1 MKINQVEQLVGITKG
16 NIRFYEKEGLLTPG
30 RNNENGY
37 RDYSDADVAWLK
49 KIKLLR
55 MLDVP
60 IEEILR
66 LKSGALTLEDAM
78 GRHIIQLERRQANLA
93 AAQGV
98 CVQIR
103 DSRSQL
109 DGLDADGVLAS
120 MERQEQ
126 EGTKFMNVGKQDKLT
141 RYVSPVGA
149 AVVVLVMMA
158 AFLALIVW
166 GFTVSPED
174 APPIGVI
181 IGLAAI
187 PVIVIIGVLAALYR
201 RIKQIKGGDRGA
213 VHREGLGGP
222 VQKLRQGL
230 HGVHEHLCGRRDR
243 ELHRHAQRGP
253 AAGHQADGGRGGE
266 AGSRR
271 GAKRPLRLRVHHA
284 GGGGDH
290 GVWHG
295 GALQGVRAWTKSGIG
310 PSCW

>member
-30 RNNENGY
+30 RNNDNGY

-49 KIKLLR
+49 NIKLLR

-66 LKSGALTLEDAM
+66 LKSGSLTLEDAM

-98 CVQIR
+98 CAQIR

-109 DGLDADGVLAS
+109 DALDADAVLAG

-149 AVVVLVMMA
+149 AIVVLVMMA

-166 GFTVSPED
+166 GFTVDAAD
-174 APPIGVI
+174 APPIGVVI
-181 IGLAAI
+181 AIAAV
-187 PVIVIIGVLAALYR
+187 PVIVIIGVLAALYQ
-201 RIKQIKGGDRGA
+201 RIKQI
-213 VHREGLGGP
+213 
-222 VQKLRQGL
+222 
-230 HGVHEHLCGRRDR
+230 
-243 ELHRHAQRGP
+243 
-253 AAGHQADGGRGGE
+253 RGGE
-266 AGSRR
+266 EDAAS
-271 GAKRPLRLRVHHA
+271 
-284 GGGGDH
+284 
-290 GVWHG
+290 
-295 GALQGVRAWTKSGIG
+295 QY
-310 PSCW
+310 

>member
-30 RNNENGY
+30 RNSENGY
-37 RDYSDADVAWLK
+37 RDYSDTDVAWLK

-66 LKSGALTLEDAM
+66 LKSGSLTLEDAM

-98 CVQIR
+98 CAQIK

-109 DGLDADGVLAS
+109 DGLDADEVLAS

-149 AVVVLVMMA
+149 AVLVLALMGA
-158 AFLALIVW
+158 LIGLIVW
-166 GFTVSPED
+166 GFTVDAAD
-174 APPIGVI
+174 APPIGVVI
-181 IGLAAI
+181 AIAAI
-187 PVIVIIGVLAALYR
+187 PAVMIVGVLAALYQ
-201 RIKQIKGGDRGA
+201 RIKQI
-213 VHREGLGGP
+213 
-222 VQKLRQGL
+222 
-230 HGVHEHLCGRRDR
+230 
-243 ELHRHAQRGP
+243 
-253 AAGHQADGGRGGE
+253 RGGE
-266 AGSRR
+266 EDA
-271 GAKRPLRLRVHHA
+271 AA
-284 GGGGDH
+284 
-290 GVWHG
+290 
-295 GALQGVRAWTKSGIG
+295 QY
-310 PSCW
+310 